1 MQGHTIN
8 LHQDSEVKP
17 DNLVLSLQGFSPPG
31 LFSKNAYHLQ
41 AGFHAQYLSGVQ
53 RRVGKSPFVSVWE
66 GFDSC
71 KVELGPI

>member
-8 LHQDSEVKP
+8 LQQDSEVKP

-41 AGFHAQYLSGVQ
+41 AGFHAQYLSGV
-53 RRVGKSPFVSVWE
+53 
-66 GFDSC
+66 
-71 KVELGPI
+71 